1 MDSVCQK
8 TCQFDQGQQN
18 WYENGK
24 LSVGYCHAT
33 FERSHFKN
41 SLIKI
46 ALKQNKQKKQSSR
59 KSPCYKFSPNPLT
72 YKLPALKDKPR
83 SLKRLF
89 GDHVY
94 VTTANSLTLSDK
106 HLLRKINVK
115 FCFSDACA
123 ILKLSQSY
131 RK

>member
-1 MDSVCQK
+1 MDNVCQK

-46 ALKQNKQKKQSSR
+46 ALKQNKQK
-59 KSPCYKFSPNPLT
+59 
-72 YKLPALKDKPR
+72 
-83 SLKRLF
+83 
-89 GDHVY
+89 
-94 VTTANSLTLSDK
+94 NSLQERAHVISFHQTP
-106 HLLRKINVK
+106 
-115 FCFSDACA
+115 
-123 ILKLSQSY
+123 
-131 RK
+131 